1 MTNPMLSRR
10 SMMTGLAATL
20 LAAHAAPLAAQ
31 TATPTDRVLR
41 VTKTPTCGCC
51 GLWIDMAR
59 AHGFVVEVTDTRDY
73 VGMKAANGVP
83 QRLVSCHTAT
93 IGGYVVE
100 GHVPFA
106 AIDHM
111 LATQPDIKGISVP
124 GMPGDS
130 PGMGGGQ
137 DAIVPVTAWG
147 GTAGEAAPY
156 VFTR

>member
-1 MTNPMLSRR
+1 MTHLKLSRR
-10 SMMTGLAATL
+10 SLMVGLAATV
-20 LAAHAAPLAAQ
+20 LATRSAPLGAQ
-31 TATPTDRVLR
+31 SATERVMH

-51 GLWIDMAR
+51 GAWIDMAR
-59 AHGFVVEVTDTRDY
+59 AHGFTVEVTDTRDY
-73 VGMKAANGVP
+73 AGMKKANGVP
-83 QRLVSCHTAT
+83 KRLVSCHTAT
-93 IGGYVVE
+93 IDGYVVE

-111 LATQPDIKGISVP
+111 LATRPDIKGISVP

-147 GTAGEAAPY
+147 GAAGGAAPY
-156 VFTR
+156 EFGD